1 MVSLLEVA
9 SWAEVVS
16 QVGEGSLEVSPERRH
31 QVPTAGTLPTTS
43 MPTTMVPKVGPGSLP
58 VQQVVKL
65 LLEPSSLP
73 NRS

>member
-16 QVGEGSLEVSPERRH
+16 QVGEGSLEVSPERRP
-31 QVPTAGTLPTTS
+31 QVPTVGTLPTTS
-43 MPTTMVPKVGPGSLP
+43 MPTTTVPRAGPGSLQ

-65 LLEPSSLP
+65 LLEPSNLP
-73 NRS
+73 SRS